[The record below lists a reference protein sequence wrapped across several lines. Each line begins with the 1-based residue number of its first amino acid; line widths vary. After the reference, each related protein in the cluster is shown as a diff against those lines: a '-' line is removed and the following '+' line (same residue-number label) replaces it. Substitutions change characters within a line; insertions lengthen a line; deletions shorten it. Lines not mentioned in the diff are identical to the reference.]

1 MDNQGE
7 KGFAEVSVLVIR
19 AHKRFAVRRS
29 VMLRGGPVKKRGG
42 LMIELSSEGCRISN
56 ADSLSYTADQDVT
69 VELDDG
75 TRLPGKVRWAHDG
88 FVGVRFAQALRQGE
102 LADLLETSRAPGFP
116 ACAVA

>member
-1 MDNQGE
+1 MDNHGE
-7 KGFAEVSVLVIR
+7 KGIAKVSVLVIR

-29 VMLRGGPVKKRGG
+29 VMLRGAPVKKRGG
-42 LMIELSSEGCRISN
+42 LMIELSREGCRISN
-56 ADSLSYTADQDVT
+56 ADSLSYTVDQEVV

-88 FVGVRFAQALRQGE
+88 FVGVRFAQALRQTE
-102 LADLLETSRAPGFP
+102 LSDLLSVSRAPGFP